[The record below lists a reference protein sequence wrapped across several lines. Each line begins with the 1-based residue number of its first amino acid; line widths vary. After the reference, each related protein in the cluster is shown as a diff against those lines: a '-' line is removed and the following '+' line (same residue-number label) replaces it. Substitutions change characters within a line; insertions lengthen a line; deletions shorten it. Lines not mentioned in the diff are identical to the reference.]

1 MASSASK
8 VGDWA
13 FIIGA
18 VLAILAGFIPS
29 IPQVLL
35 ILAILGLVVGF
46 INVTGKETTAF
57 LVAAIALLTAG
68 AGGSI
73 ILQEIQAV
81 PVTLFATYIGAIL
94 GNIVA
99 FVAPAALVVALKEI
113 YALASKA

>member
-1 MASSASK
+1 MASSSNK

-18 VLAILAGFIPS
+18 VLAILAGFIPG
-29 IPQVLL
+29 IPQILL

-46 INVTGKETTAF
+46 LNVTSKETTAF
-57 LVAAIALLTAG
+57 LVATIALLAAG
-68 AGGSI
+68 TGGSVL
-73 ILQEIQAV
+73 LQEIAAV
-81 PVTLFATYIGAIL
+81 PVLAGYISAIL

-99 FVAPAALVVALKEI
+99 FVAPAALVVALKDV